1 MQSENRKL
9 GIALGSNIGD
19 RKANIQFAIEALGE
33 LKNSAHSLVSSLH
46 ETEPVNCPPGSSP
59 FLNAV
64 MEIEC
69 NREPHEILS
78 YCQGI
83 EKKLG
88 RPDSR
93 PKNAPRSIDLDLLYL
108 GDLISDSP
116 DLILPHPQLH
126 LRLFVLDPLCEIRP
140 DLILPAQSK
149 TVSELRD
156 GLILLS

>member
-1 MQSENRKL
+1 M
-9 GIALGSNIGD
+9 GD
-19 RKANIQFAIEALGE
+19 RKANIEFAIESLVE
-33 LKNSAHSLVSSLH
+33 LQSSDHSLVSSLF

-78 YCQGI
+78 YCQSI

-88 RPDSR
+88 RPDSH
-93 PKNAPRSIDLDLLYL
+93 PKNAPRSIDLDILYL
-108 GDLISDSP
+108 GDLINDSP

-140 DLILPAQSK
+140 DLILPTQSK
-149 TVSELRD
+149 TVSELRG
-156 GLILLS
+156 GLIQLS